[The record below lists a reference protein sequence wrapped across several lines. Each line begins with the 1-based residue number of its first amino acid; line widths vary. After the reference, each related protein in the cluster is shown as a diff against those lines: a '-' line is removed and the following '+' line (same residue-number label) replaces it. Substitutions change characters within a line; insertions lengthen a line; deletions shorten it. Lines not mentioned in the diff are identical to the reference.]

1 MEVHLAWR
9 PGFPGRSDE
18 EEALMTRIATTH
30 VGSLPRSRRALD
42 FLFARD
48 RGEPYDPAD
57 FAACMAGGAAMASER
72 I

>member
-1 MEVHLAWR
+1 
-9 PGFPGRSDE
+9 
-18 EEALMTRIATTH
+18 MTRIATTH

-48 RGEPYDPAD
+48 RGEPYDPSD
-57 FAACMAGGAAMASER
+57 FAACMAEGAAMASER